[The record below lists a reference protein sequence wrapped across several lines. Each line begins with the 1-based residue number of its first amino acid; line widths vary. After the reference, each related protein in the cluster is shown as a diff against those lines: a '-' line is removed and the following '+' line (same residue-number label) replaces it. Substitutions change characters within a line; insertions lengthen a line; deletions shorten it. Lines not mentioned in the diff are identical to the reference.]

1 MYPVPNANVSKWT
14 RQHSVSWK
22 YTVVDPTE
30 LTERRF
36 ASVSSALASI
46 ACSNAFADDSR
57 HQRARKDAQ
66 RRSAKFNEASI
77 LAPQHIAAH
86 ERARRGRPTQLAKVL
101 GLLLGQS
108 CYSYGG
114 HAEAQLR
121 RPLWRLLPCS
131 R

>member
-46 ACSNAFADDSR
+46 PGSM
-57 HQRARKDAQ
+57 
-66 RRSAKFNEASI
+66 
-77 LAPQHIAAH
+77 L
-86 ERARRGRPTQLAKVL
+86 ERF
-101 GLLLGQS
+101 
-108 CYSYGG
+108 C
-114 HAEAQLR
+114 
-121 RPLWRLLPCS
+121 
-131 R
+131 

>member
-46 ACSNAFADDSR
+46 ACSNAFAMIRAINVPVRTRSAEAPSSTKRRFWLRNTLR
-57 HQRARKDAQ
+57 HTSARAVVG
-66 RRSAKFNEASI
+66 RRS
-77 LAPQHIAAH
+77 
-86 ERARRGRPTQLAKVL
+86 
-101 GLLLGQS
+101 
-108 CYSYGG
+108 
-114 HAEAQLR
+114 
-121 RPLWRLLPCS
+121 LPRCS
-131 R
+131 ACS

>member
-22 YTVVDPTE
+22 YTVVVDPTE

-86 ERARRGRPTQLAKVL
+86 ETRAVVGRR
-101 GLLLGQS
+101 S
-108 CYSYGG
+108 
-114 HAEAQLR
+114 
-121 RPLWRLLPCS
+121 LPRCS
-131 R
+131 ACS